1 MMNSVHLPT
10 LVETWMLHYCA
21 DYGKRPQ
28 NYSQALPRMYS
39 LLKVCLVKLIQTV
52 AREPFCG
59 LRFRLVWLIV
69 RHMVVFTCHHGE
81 SYKFWAEAL
90 EIFLRLLLRNLRVKQ
105 IKRSFVAKCMVRISQ
120 ATLFAMKLFSL
131 VYRMSK
137 DETSSY
143 YFFHSHV
150 MLYVTTGLY
159 SATAVTTKSDEALAY
174 FNLQHAVC
182 KQFLGTCSIFWSHLQ
197 SQ

>member
-1 MMNSVHLPT
+1 MVKATNFELKLWKFFSD
-10 LVETWMLHYCA
+10 YCFVTFMI
-21 DYGKRPQ
+21 D
-28 NYSQALPRMYS
+28 
-39 LLKVCLVKLIQTV
+39 
-52 AREPFCG
+52 
-59 LRFRLVWLIV
+59 LRTTDTRDI
-69 RHMVVFTCHHGE
+69 
-81 SYKFWAEAL
+81 
-90 EIFLRLLLRNLRVKQ
+90 RVKQ

-182 KQFLGTCSIFWSHLQ
+182 KQFLGTCSIF
-197 SQ
+197 